1 MKTAQQV
8 IQIARKHVI
17 DDRSG
22 REWSPCPSSAEV
34 CLGDAIACYDGGDYE
49 HARQRALKS
58 IAYSVGVFHSD
69 YKKAV

>member
-1 MKTAQQV
+1 MKTVKQV
-8 IQIARKHVI
+8 IQTARNHVI
-17 DDRSG
+17 EDSRNRD
-22 REWSPCPSSAEV
+22 WTPCQSSAEV
-34 CLGDAIACYDGGDYE
+34 ALGDAIACYDRGDLE